1 MMDSMTSHQ
10 KKRFVSILTLVILG
24 LGIPVLALEATY
36 NPGAPW
42 PAVDGLGRVLP
53 TAEEVGPVKANRF
66 VGIFYFLWIGQHGPA
81 HQGPFDVA
89 HIMAADHQ
97 ALTKPASPLWGPEGA
112 FHFWSE
118 PLYGYYRSED
128 PWVIRRHAQLLSD
141 AGIDVL
147 IFDATNAFTYRKVYE
162 TLGRVFTEIR
172 AHGGRTPQ
180 FAFMLN
186 SRAGKT
192 ARKIYDDLYA
202 PGLFRDLWFIWQGR
216 PLMLCDPEQ
225 ADEELKAFFTLR
237 KAHWPFTQV
246 NTPYA
251 WHWEAVYPQ
260 VYGYTDD
267 PNVPEQVN
275 VSIAQNLRQ
284 SDGKVTP
291 MSQGD
296 ARGRSFHNRALDT
309 LPGSVNWGH
318 NAQEQWTRALELDPP
333 FVMVTGW
340 NEWVAGRYKDAQR
353 PVMFVDQFDQQCSRD
368 IEMVRGL
375 HQDNYYW
382 QLVANVRRYKGM
394 LPLPAVAGPRTISL
408 DQSFAQWQDVQ
419 PEFRDHLHET
429 QARDHRGVGKTH
441 YKNITGRNDLRLFKV
456 AHDQQNVYFYA
467 QTRASIS
474 SWQDP
479 NWMMLLIDT
488 DQDMDTGWQG
498 YDFVVNRAVKSA
510 TRTVLEKHRHAW
522 HWQSMAEID
531 YRVKGRELHL
541 CLPRALLGLS
551 GEGGPVQLD
560 FKWIDN
566 WQHCGDVMDMYLS
579 GDTAPEGRFKYR
591 YQGASP

>member
-1 MMDSMTSHQ
+1 
-10 KKRFVSILTLVILG
+10 
-24 LGIPVLALEATY
+24 
-36 NPGAPW
+36 
-42 PAVDGLGRVLP
+42 
-53 TAEEVGPVKANRF
+53 
-66 VGIFYFLWIGQHGPA
+66 
-81 HQGPFDVA
+81 
-89 HIMAADHQ
+89 
-97 ALTKPASPLWGPEGA
+97 
-112 FHFWSE
+112 
-118 PLYGYYRSED
+118 
-128 PWVIRRHAQLLSD
+128 
-141 AGIDVL
+141 
-147 IFDATNAFTYRKVYE
+147 
-162 TLGRVFTEIR
+162 
-172 AHGGRTPQ
+172 
-180 FAFMLN
+180 
-186 SRAGKT
+186 
-192 ARKIYDDLYA
+192 
-202 PGLFRDLWFIWQGR
+202 
-216 PLMLCDPEQ
+216 
-225 ADEELKAFFTLR
+225 
-237 KAHWPFTQV
+237 
-246 NTPYA
+246 
-251 WHWEAVYPQ
+251 
-260 VYGYTDD
+260 
-267 PNVPEQVN
+267 
-275 VSIAQNLRQ
+275 
-284 SDGKVTP
+284 